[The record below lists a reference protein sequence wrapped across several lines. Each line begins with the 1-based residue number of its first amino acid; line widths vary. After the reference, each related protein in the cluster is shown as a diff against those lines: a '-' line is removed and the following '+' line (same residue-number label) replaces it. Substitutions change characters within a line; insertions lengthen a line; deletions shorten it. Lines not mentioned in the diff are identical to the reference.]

1 MLLVIQNNIC
11 CIQKNLKSKRI
22 GNFNMARFESSNCLS
37 LTELHLD
44 LFQMVAHCHQQYFLY
59 FQTFYC
65 FKHLPLAQK
74 LKTKHFKILVVLCHS
89 TTQIEK
95 FEQPVNMFN
104 IIFFTQTPYNYDFN
118 SFHKCTCSIQMMNCQ
133 ICQYILKD

>member
-44 LFQMVAHCHQQYFLY
+44 LFQMVAHCHQQNF
-59 FQTFYC
+59 
-65 FKHLPLAQK
+65 QK
-74 LKTKHFKILVVLCHS
+74 LKWISFEIYYPVTDILL
-89 TTQIEK
+89 I
-95 FEQPVNMFN
+95 FLN
-104 IIFFTQTPYNYDFN
+104 ISLLQTPT
-118 SFHKCTCSIQMMNCQ
+118 SCSEIEN
-133 ICQYILKD
+133 KTF